1 MPDITRDIPHLTI
14 ENLKPGTDYKFR
26 FTPVLRGATTI
37 NDATSSQLSLVL
49 DVKMPST
56 RKGRCL
62 FHYSF
67 NSFFLI
73 VFFYLVVK
81 NEVKTPVPP
90 PQFAIHQTDP
100 TSVLI
105 EAIIPSDKPASFEDV
120 FDVYSKKETTDDQWT
135 KVYRTKFIFS
145 SK

>member
-14 ENLKPGTDYKFR
+14 DKLKQGADYKFR
-26 FTPVLRGATTI
+26 FTPILRNATNETS
-37 NDATSSQLSLVL
+37 SSQLSLVL

-62 FHYSF
+62 LNHYIYFF
-67 NSFFLI
+67 NLLL
-73 VFFYLVVK
+73 FYLVVK
-81 NEVKTPVPP
+81 NEAKTPVPP

-105 EAIIPSDKPASFEDV
+105 EAIVPTDKPVLFEDS
-120 FDVYSKKETTDDQWT
+120 FDIYSKKETT
-135 KVYRTKFIFS
+135 
-145 SK
+145 